1 MDYAEVYRIFGL
13 LDKFPVEVQN
23 EFFRRLLLEYCDQ
36 EELVNRLLSFVVYHQ
51 QNFYPESNN
60 D

>member
-1 MDYAEVYRIFGL
+1 MNYDEVYRIFGL
-13 LDKFPVEVQN
+13 LDKFPIEVQN

-51 QNFYPESNN
+51 QNFGE
-60 D
+60 DL